1 MAGGVDRGGPVRE
14 VATDVC
20 RLLANINQL
29 RQIRNANASPNS
41 LVPIGDDSV
50 GFVSDE
56 VRLMVLKKR
65 IEEEHRIRLQSN
77 LAKSE
82 GSFGGGYNSRDG
94 NVVVGAAHGIE
105 EMIKMAKKET
115 SKYSDDS
122 RGYVSRDAALLA
134 ELEAESQ
141 AAKAV
146 DLLGSDNPASNE
158 RTPQQ
163 PPGTEVDLLDFGAT
177 VDASSN
183 LVTPAGDLLGQTDLL
198 GISESSRNQMTL
210 SAPNHLLGIGVMQQS
225 VNHLSEIPGSVGLL
239 GAGQAIEPTVST
251 QSLDPFASLGGVAN
265 SSSGA
270 QATYP
275 AMLLGTAGSIS
286 DLPSSALSNPTEKA
300 DLALSGM
307 TLQMSGIGLSGNQGK
322 NPIMGGSSQDRFA
335 ALDALTPAGASALT
349 NVKNGGMVITDSPLD
364 GLAAMHVMGTGGER
378 GTNENEMKY
387 SATGDSAVLPSMTYP
402 PSTLPP
408 PPHERPTP
416 AGVGQIGE
424 TYGGSPDDAD
434 NPFVMGGLPGAGLE
448 PVAPAPGAP
457 PPPPPPSS

>member
-1 MAGGVDRGGPVRE
+1 
-14 VATDVC
+14 
-20 RLLANINQL
+20 
-29 RQIRNANASPNS
+29 
-41 LVPIGDDSV
+41 
-50 GFVSDE
+50 
-56 VRLMVLKKR
+56 MVLKKR

-141 AAKAV
+141 AAKAI

-158 RTPQQ
+158 RMLQQ
-163 PPGTEVDLLDFGAT
+163 PAASDVDLLDFGAT
-177 VDASSN
+177 IDTASN
-183 LVTPAGDLLGQTDLL
+183 LVSPAGDLLGQTDLL

-210 SAPNHLLGIGVMQQS
+210 SAPNDLLGIGTMQQS
-225 VNHLSEIPGSVGLL
+225 VNSLADISGSAGSLS
-239 GAGQAIEPTVST
+239 AGQTKVPPVAT

-265 SSSGA
+265 SSSGT

-275 AMLLGTAGSIS
+275 AILLGTAGSIS
-286 DLPSSALSNPTEKA
+286 DLNSSALSNPPEKA
-300 DLALSGM
+300 DLAISGM
-307 TLQMSGIGLSGNQGK
+307 TAQMSGIGLSSRSENQGK
-322 NPIMGGSSQDRFA
+322 NPIMGGTSQDRFA
-335 ALDALTPAGASALT
+335 ALDALNPVGVNPLT
-349 NVKNGGMVITDSPLD
+349 NVKNGSLSITSSPLD
-364 GLAAMHVMGTGGER
+364 GLAAR
-378 GTNENEMKY
+378 INENEMKH
-387 SATGDSAVLPSMTYP
+387 SATGDPVVLPSMSYP